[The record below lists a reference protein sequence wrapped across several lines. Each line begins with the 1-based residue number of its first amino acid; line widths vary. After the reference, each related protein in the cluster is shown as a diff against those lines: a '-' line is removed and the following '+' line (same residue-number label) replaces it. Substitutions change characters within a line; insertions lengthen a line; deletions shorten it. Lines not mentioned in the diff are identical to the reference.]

1 MNATISRENLLASL
15 LTLSRSNQKWI
26 ADHLYENIGKPI
38 QMVQTK
44 KAIHKTHSGISPS
57 NDPWFDDPRNL
68 AYLDQVT
75 EKSKNDPGR
84 IVSPQEIKEMLGL

>member
-75 EKSKNDPGR
+75 EELKHGEWTTLDMEEVRK
-84 IVSPQEIKEMLGL
+84 MFGL

>member
-57 NDPWFDDPRNL
+57 NDPWFDDPHNL

-75 EKSKNDPGR
+75 EELKHGEWTTLDMEEVRK
-84 IVSPQEIKEMLGL
+84 MFGL

>member
-57 NDPWFDDPRNL
+57 NDPWFDDPHNL
-68 AYLDQVT
+68 AYLDQAT
-75 EKSKNDPGR
+75 EELKHGEWTTLDMEEVRK
-84 IVSPQEIKEMLGL
+84 MFGL